1 MTSCCTLP
9 LVLVSVGVNGG
20 GRDITAPKTL
30 VATGRRTLV
39 PAIRGIED
47 VDLLDLRFG
56 EEHTGIRPERLA
68 HTAGQET
75 LPASL
80 IFVGTG

>member
-30 VATGRRTLV
+30 IATGRRTLV

-47 VDLLDLRFG
+47 VDLLDSSSL
-56 EEHTGIRPERLA
+56 PEL
-68 HTAGQET
+68 ET

>member
-1 MTSCCTLP
+1 MTSWCILP
-9 LVLVSVGVNGG
+9 IVLVSLGVCAD

-30 VATGRRTLV
+30 IATGRRTLV

-47 VDLLDLRFG
+47 VDLLDSSSL
-56 EEHTGIRPERLA
+56 PEL
-68 HTAGQET
+68 ET